1 MNQDKRIAF
10 LVAVVVVVIIVVV
23 VVVVVVAPQPPSEK
37 CPPLLSNEC
46 VVSISTIPSRIKFTE
61 PIIASFFQDPRVTKV
76 YVHVAKTYTRFPEQS
91 IVIPTFMQED
101 SRIVVNWVPEDFGPA
116 TKVFGALLCQDI
128 SPETI
133 VLVTDD
139 DTEKRPQWA
148 QALLRSVTD
157 HPDGVST
164 LHPDLVYGGRGFAF
178 IKDIFDVEDVLTAF
192 HRKPECHRVDD
203 HFFTYY
209 CRYRGIP
216 LHPIK
221 KSRSYI
227 VPETDV
233 FVDKLRDESRAL
245 HVKRCTDAF
254 SGGTHVQ

>member
-1 MNQDKRIAF
+1 MRRKHFHHTVSNQ
-10 LVAVVVVVIIVVV
+10 
-23 VVVVVVAPQPPSEK
+23 
-37 CPPLLSNEC
+37 
-46 VVSISTIPSRIKFTE
+46 FTE

-101 SRIVVNWVPEDFGPA
+101 SRIVVNCAEDLGPPQGLRCTVVPRHF
-116 TKVFGALLCQDI
+116 
-128 SPETI
+128 PETI

-148 QALLRSVTD
+148 QALRSVTD
-157 HPDGVST
+157 HRRRLNPAPRSRVR
-164 LHPDLVYGGRGFAF
+164 GRGFAF

-233 FVDKLRDESRAL
+233 FVDKLRDESRASRQTV
-245 HVKRCTDAF
+245 HRCLF
-254 SGGTHVQ
+254 GGTHVQ

>member
-1 MNQDKRIAF
+1 MRRKHFHHTVSNQVDGAHHC
-10 LVAVVVVVIIVVV
+10 LVFSRSSRHESVCTRRKNVHTF
-23 VVVVVVAPQPPSEK
+23 PR
-37 CPPLLSNEC
+37 
-46 VVSISTIPSRIKFTE
+46 TINRDT
-61 PIIASFFQDPRVTKV
+61 
-76 YVHVAKTYTRFPEQS
+76 YVHARGFAYRRELGAGRFWTRHKGLRCTVVPRHSPRDDRACHRRRHGEEAPMGPSPFGINCSAPR
-91 IVIPTFMQED
+91 
-101 SRIVVNWVPEDFGPA
+101 SRV
-116 TKVFGALLCQDI
+116 
-128 SPETI
+128 
-133 VLVTDD
+133 
-139 DTEKRPQWA
+139 R
-148 QALLRSVTD
+148 
-157 HPDGVST
+157 
-164 LHPDLVYGGRGFAF
+164 GRGFAF

-192 HRKPECHRVDD
+192 RRKPECHRVDD